1 MCTVPLFLMNK
12 ISIFNLY
19 PKRSLNSVI
28 FSVLQFQF
36 KVQVL
41 PSEIVVIV
49 VCYFSIFCIFMSSD
63 RRYLKKENNS
73 FIK

>member
-19 PKRSLNSVI
+19 PKGSLNSVI
-28 FSVLQFQF
+28 YSVLQFQF

-41 PSEIVVIV
+41 TLEVI
-49 VCYFSIFCIFMSSD
+49 CGTYFLYFVYLCVQVEDTQKSS
-63 RRYLKKENNS
+63 S
-73 FIK
+73 FIKWY